1 MKKSARIAG
10 LVFIT
15 LSLLDVL
22 PLCFGVES
30 IHPCVKPFLILSLL
44 AAALLALL
52 PEYKGRQTI
61 LLAIGM
67 ALHATGDI
75 LLMFDSKG
83 FVWFAA
89 GLGAFLLGH
98 FCYIAVLLYKMG
110 GLRGWYEIFT
120 WAVPLLMVYP
130 LISFFEVEGGLRIV
144 LAVYALTLLFVI
156 ASGVLWRLRGRK
168 LGWRVIA
175 GGLFFIVSD
184 ALLALK
190 VFNGVD
196 FPLRHAAVM
205 GTYLLAE
212 WLLVS
217 AIVRQRFFD

>member
-1 MKKSARIAG
+1 MKNSARIAG
-10 LVFIT
+10 FIFIV

-52 PEYKGRQTI
+52 PEHKGRQTV
-61 LLAIGM
+61 LLAVGM
-67 ALHATGDI
+67 AFHAAGDI

-83 FVWFAA
+83 FIWFAA

-110 GLRGWYEIFT
+110 GLRGWKEILT
-120 WAVPLLMVYP
+120 WAVPLLVVFP
-130 LISFFEVEGGLRIV
+130 LISFFKAEGALHTI
-144 LAVYALTLLFVI
+144 LAVYALALLYVA

-168 LGWRVIA
+168 LGWRVLA
-175 GGLFFIVSD
+175 GGLFFIASD
-184 ALLALK
+184 ALLALNA
-190 VFNGVD
+190 FNGIT

-217 AIVRQRFFD
+217 AMVRQRLSD